1 MSTSRVD
8 ATDSAK
14 DVIDKLRSEH
24 GELIFHQSGGCCD
37 GTAVMCFV
45 KDEFML
51 GSRDLK
57 IGNIHG
63 CNFYMA
69 EDQFE
74 YTKHSHIAID
84 VEKGRGSGFSLETSL
99 GFRFITVSRLFTDD
113 EMQNLKELAD

>member
-1 MSTSRVD
+1 MPTSRVD

-51 GSRDLK
+51 GGRDLK
-57 IGNIHG
+57 IGNIHS

-74 YTKHSHIAID
+74 YTKHSHITID

-99 GFRFITVSRLFTDD
+99 GFRFITISRLFTDD
-113 EMQNLKELAD
+113 EMQNLEKIED